1 MSSPRLQRVSLLF
14 SEFDVSIS
22 FFKNYCCVNSVMLP
36 GVLKSENENPSQ
48 VQVQVQDL
56 LAQEATEISD
66 SEELLGVDQ
75 AYIEGRMDMEST
87 DYPGTGANNH
97 HDPKT
102 PGRA

>member
-1 MSSPRLQRVSLLF
+1 MENKTFLKLLVLFLGFSYVLSSTAT
-14 SEFDVSIS
+14 I
-22 FFKNYCCVNSVMLP
+22 
-36 GVLKSENENPSQ
+36 LKSENENPSQ